1 MFDPVFG
8 LPVKHR
14 DHFIRSLS
22 ACLCESVCP
31 VIVTQL
37 NWTIR
42 LYSAV
47 VIFIHILVFVCIFV
61 HVFMSKTVQV
71 PSVDS

>member
-14 DHFIRSLS
+14 DHFIRCLS

-31 VIVTQL
+31 IIVTQL
-37 NWTIR
+37 NRTIR

-61 HVFMSKTVQV
+61 HAFVPRAVQI
-71 PSVDS
+71 PSVHS